1 MSGIRGVS
9 GVQTALTSILKATV
23 DVYRKGHT
31 PDVSGG
37 VVDAYTKVA
46 TLACSYRLNQF
57 TPRER
62 ETGVRIQDY
71 VYWDF
76 TFAADADIQATDRLY
91 LGTRRFE
98 VVGGGTHSLGIYNQ
112 VTCLEIQ

>member
-1 MSGIRGVS
+1 MSGIRGVAGIQAAMAS
-9 GVQTALTSILKATV
+9 TLKASV

-37 VVDAYTKVA
+37 VVDAYTKVN

-62 ETGVRIQDY
+62 ESGTRIQDY

-76 TFAADADIQATDRLY
+76 TFAANADVRATDRLY
-91 LGTRRFE
+91 IDSRRFE
-98 VVGGGTHSLGIYNQ
+98 VVGGGTHSLGLYSQ